1 MTTITLTDAQVA
13 SVLQQQG
20 QPAPIPAPPVTAP
33 IVPVAPVAAAVP
45 VVPGFDGPVAA
56 QSIAWAPGDI
66 RVVSVGFSGAT
77 IWHVGFTTGAPSSRP
92 ARLQVAEYAPAQ
104 PSPRQW
110 VLVRVV
116 DGLVVASGQDSPTI
130 TVWMSVVNPMYG
142 PTLQANTAYMLFV
155 KNQNGDGGQM
165 SVDLIL

>member
-1 MTTITLTDAQVA
+1 MTVITLTDAQVA
-13 SVLQQQG
+13 SVLQQQQG
-20 QPAPIPAPPVTAP
+20 QPAPTPAPIPAPAP
-33 IVPVAPVAAAVP
+33 EPIAAVP

-66 RVVSVGFSGAT
+66 RVPSAGFSGAT
-77 IWHVGFTTGAPSSRP
+77 IWHVGFTTGGPSSRP
-92 ARLQVAEYAPAQ
+92 ARLQAAEYNSQ
-104 PSPRQW
+104 PVPRQW
-110 VLVRVV
+110 ALVRVA
-116 DGLVVASGQDSPTI
+116 DGLVVASGQDSPTF

>member
-1 MTTITLTDAQVA
+1 VTTITLTDAQVA

-20 QPAPIPAPPVTAP
+20 QPAPIPAPIPAP
-33 IVPVAPVAAAVP
+33 APEPIAPAVP

-66 RVVSVGFSGAT
+66 RVLSAGFSGDVV
-77 IWHVGFTTGAPSSRP
+77 WHVGFTTGGPSSRP

-110 VLVRVV
+110 VLIRVV
-116 DGLVVASGQDSPTI
+116 DGFVVASGQDSPTF

-142 PTLQANTAYMLFV
+142 PTLQANTAYIY
-155 KNQNGDGGQM
+155 
-165 SVDLIL
+165 S